1 MIRVSKADLEK
12 MWLELDQLATSAF
25 WMETY
30 TLGLQERCKRL
41 KKYLSDLE
49 MVGTTP
55 DTKPTSEKVGA

>member
-12 MWLELDQLATSAF
+12 IRLELDQLGVSAF

-41 KKYLSDLE
+41 KKWLA
-49 MVGTTP
+49 T
-55 DTKPTSEKVGA
+55 